1 MIKTSLS
8 LALSAVALCLPL
20 AAGAVTKVYSFNL
33 TSSEQVPMNP
43 SPAAGSV
50 QLTVDDTA
58 DTISFVLT
66 AFNLQGTF
74 TSAHIHGQ
82 ALSGANAG
90 VVFDLGMN
98 ADDFMGPV
106 TLPGPFVIPNSYA
119 LLGSDRPTVG
129 SLADMI
135 NAMPW
140 MYYVNLHTQ
149 AYGMGEIR
157 GQLAPVPE
165 ASTYAMFL
173 GGLGLVGFLAARRRK
188 PA

>member
-33 TSSEQVPMNP
+33 TSSEQVPMIP

-90 VVFDLGMN
+90 VVFNLGTN
-98 ADDFMGPV
+98 ADDYAGLVTFGPIS
-106 TLPGPFVIPNSYA
+106 IPNSYA
-119 LLGSDRPTVG
+119 LLGSLRPAG
-129 SLADMI
+129 SSTLADMI